1 MWMPYAVT
9 GIALIVIATVGAK
22 ATDVGPWYQ
31 NLRKPKWNPPNWAF
45 GVIWTF
51 IYLCILA
58 SVGIAWNR
66 ASQDQQS
73 TLFWVTAVNFILN
86 ALWSFVF
93 FKWKL
98 IGWALIE
105 SVILWVSIVVM
116 ILAVFPYSAIS
127 GWLLF
132 PYIFWVTLAFLLNTS
147 IYLKNKPAS
156 TA

>member
-9 GIALIVIATVGAK
+9 GIALIVVATIGAK

-31 NLRKPKWNPPNWAF
+31 SLRKPKWNPPNWSF

-66 ASQDQQS
+66 ATEDQQS
-73 TLFWVTAVNFILN
+73 TLLWVTAVNFIFN
-86 ALWSFVF
+86 ALWSVVF

-98 IGWALIE
+98 LGWALIE
-105 SVILWVSIVVM
+105 CVFLWVSIVVI
-116 ILAVFPYSAIS
+116 ILAVFPYSATS

-132 PYIFWVTLAFLLNTS
+132 PYIVWVTIAFLLNTS
-147 IYLKNKPAS
+147 IYLKNKPAP
-156 TA
+156 TE